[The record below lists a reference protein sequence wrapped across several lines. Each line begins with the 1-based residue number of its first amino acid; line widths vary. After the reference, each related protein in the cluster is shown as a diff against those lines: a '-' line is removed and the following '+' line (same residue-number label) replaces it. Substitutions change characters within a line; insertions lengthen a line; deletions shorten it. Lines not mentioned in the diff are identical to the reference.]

1 MGENVFEK
9 SKPKGDKE
17 IMKGTIFRR
26 LLTIVFLCLA
36 AQIGVCAEDRAGEG
50 ELIRNMKTRMAEEG
64 ILFLREM
71 DSGIAGI
78 DPASGTLTIRDWNG
92 KTTGTIRLSDCLD
105 PVYECSGLLDC
116 TDAAD
121 NGWAAVFSLD
131 ELSDHPMLALCRLSP
146 DGQCLW
152 STVFEQQPQWGW
164 TMLACDQAGGV
175 FLVHVRD
182 GSSRES
188 VLRYFSSDGTMQWKK
203 TLSFEVLVYSPF
215 ALESVQGNAVR
226 LLGTA
231 VSVSKGIY
239 KAVELQL
246 TSGADVISA
255 AAWDFGRVTHDYAA
269 RLQLDRL
276 NHTVDLYYVK
286 EQGKGSNQAGI
297 SLEALETCDVP
308 VFSLEDADAS
318 VQ

>member
-1 MGENVFEK
+1 MAENVFGK

-121 NGWAAVFSLD
+121 NGWAAVFSLNELFD
-131 ELSDHPMLALCRLSP
+131 HLIDNISVEKETDRTKRRFLSNLKTICEWTLEPFSGIRKGKIMFTNILTLPAPSTSAASISSAGTRFRLSDRI
-146 DGQCLW
+146 
-152 STVFEQQPQWGW
+152 
-164 TMLACDQAGGV
+164 
-175 FLVHVRD
+175 
-182 GSSRES
+182 S
-188 VLRYFSSDGTMQWKK
+188 V
-203 TLSFEVLVYSPF
+203 
-215 ALESVQGNAVR
+215 
-226 LLGTA
+226 
-231 VSVSKGIY
+231 
-239 KAVELQL
+239 
-246 TSGADVISA
+246 
-255 AAWDFGRVTHDYAA
+255 
-269 RLQLDRL
+269 
-276 NHTVDLYYVK
+276 
-286 EQGKGSNQAGI
+286 
-297 SLEALETCDVP
+297 
-308 VFSLEDADAS
+308 
-318 VQ
+318 